1 MDRTVPSAVMP
12 APAHPEP
19 LALLD
24 VAIPVAEKAA
34 DLLRA
39 GVRLTRQSVSTKS
52 TATDMVT
59 EMDRASED
67 LIVSA
72 LLGARPDDG
81 IVAEEGSARAG
92 TSGVRWV
99 IDPLDGTTNYLYDF
113 PGWSVS
119 IAAEL
124 EPAPEVD
131 ATEATE
137 GVVAGEVVAGVVL
150 DAVHGELYTAAR
162 GHGARCNGEPIAC
175 SDQTDVADA
184 LLATGF
190 AYRPALRRHQ
200 AQVLVDLL
208 PRVRDIRRMGSAA
221 MDLCHVARGRVD
233 AYYERGLSWWDLAA
247 GALIAR
253 EAGAVVTALDG
264 GRVVPGS
271 VFAATP
277 GIAAPLRALLGAL
290 GANDVA

>member
-1 MDRTVPSAVMP
+1 MP
-12 APAHPEP
+12 APARPEP

-39 GVRLTRQSVSTKS
+39 GVGQTRQSVSTKS

-124 EPAPEVD
+124 EP
-131 ATEATE
+131 EAT
-137 GVVAGEVVAGVVL
+137 VVAGVVL
-150 DAVHGELYTAAR
+150 DAVHGDLYTAAR
-162 GHGARCNGEPIAC
+162 GHGARCNGEPIAY

-190 AYRPALRRHQ
+190 AYLPAQRRHQ

-208 PRVRDIRRMGSAA
+208 PQVRDIRRMGSAA

-264 GRVVPGS
+264 GQVVPGS

>member
-1 MDRTVPSAVMP
+1 MPVPAQP
-12 APAHPEP
+12 DP

-24 VAIPVAEKAA
+24 VAVPVAEKAA

-39 GVRLTRQSVSTKS
+39 GVRQTRQSVGTKS
-52 TATDMVT
+52 SATDMVT

-124 EPAPEVD
+124 DGGSGDGGP
-131 ATEATE
+131 
-137 GVVAGEVVAGVVL
+137 GEVIAGVVL

-175 SDQTDVADA
+175 SDQDDVADA

-190 AYRPALRRHQ
+190 GYDPARRRAQ
-200 AQVLVDLL
+200 AQLLVELL
-208 PRVRDIRRMGSAA
+208 PQVRDIRRMGSAA

-233 AYYERGLSWWDLAA
+233 AYFERGLSWWDLAA

-253 EAGAVVTALDG
+253 EAGAVVSALDG
-264 GRVVPGS
+264 GPVVPGS

>member
-1 MDRTVPSAVMP
+1 MPVPAQP
-12 APAHPEP
+12 DP

-24 VAIPVAEKAA
+24 VAVPVAEKAA

-39 GVRLTRQSVSTKS
+39 GVGRTRQSVGTKS
-52 TATDMVT
+52 SATDMVT

-81 IVAEEGSARAG
+81 IVAEEGSARTG

-124 EPAPEVD
+124 DGGGRDGHGDGGP
-131 ATEATE
+131 
-137 GVVAGEVVAGVVL
+137 GEVIAGVVL

-175 SDQTDVADA
+175 SDQADVADA

-190 AYRPALRRHQ
+190 GYDPARRRAQ
-200 AQVLVDLL
+200 AQLLVELL
-208 PRVRDIRRMGSAA
+208 PQVRDIRRMGSAA

-233 AYYERGLSWWDLAA
+233 AYFERGLSWWDLAA

-253 EAGAVVTALDG
+253 EAGAVVSALDG
-264 GRVVPGS
+264 GPVMPGS

>member
-1 MDRTVPSAVMP
+1 MPVPAQLD
-12 APAHPEP
+12 P

-24 VAIPVAEKAA
+24 VAVPVAEKAA

-39 GVRLTRQSVSTKS
+39 GVRLTRQSVGTKS
-52 TATDMVT
+52 SATDMVT

-81 IVAEEGSARAG
+81 IVAEEGSARTG

-124 EPAPEVD
+124 D
-131 ATEATE
+131 
-137 GVVAGEVVAGVVL
+137 GDQGGEVIAGVVL

-162 GHGARCNGEPIAC
+162 GHGAYCNGEPIAC
-175 SDQTDVADA
+175 SDQADVADA

-190 AYRPALRRHQ
+190 GYDPARRRTQ
-200 AQVLVDLL
+200 AQLLVELL

-233 AYYERGLSWWDLAA
+233 AYFERGLSWWDLAA

-253 EAGAVVTALDG
+253 EAGAVVSALDG
-264 GRVVPGS
+264 GPVVPGS

-290 GANDVA
+290 GANDGA

>member
-1 MDRTVPSAVMP
+1 MPVPERP
-12 APAHPEP
+12 DPR
-19 LALLD
+19 ALLD
-24 VAIPVAEKAA
+24 VAVPVAEKAA

-39 GVRLTRQSVSTKS
+39 GVGRTRLSVSTKS

-67 LIVSA
+67 LIVGA

-119 IAAEL
+119 IAAE
-124 EPAPEVD
+124 
-131 ATEATE
+131 
-137 GVVAGEVVAGVVL
+137 VVGGDKAEVVAGVVL
-150 DAVHGELYTAAR
+150 DAVHGDLYAAAL

-175 SDQTDVADA
+175 SDQSDVART
-184 LLATGF
+184 LVATGF
-190 AYRPALRRHQ
+190 AYRPERRRAQ
-200 AQVLVDLL
+200 AATLVGLL
-208 PRVRDIRRMGSAA
+208 PQVRDIRRMGSAA
-221 MDLCHVARGRVD
+221 VDLCNVARGRVD

-247 GALIAR
+247 GALVAQ

-264 GRVVPGS
+264 TPVVPGS

-277 GIAAPLRALLGAL
+277 GIAVPLRALLCAL
-290 GANDVA
+290 GANDV